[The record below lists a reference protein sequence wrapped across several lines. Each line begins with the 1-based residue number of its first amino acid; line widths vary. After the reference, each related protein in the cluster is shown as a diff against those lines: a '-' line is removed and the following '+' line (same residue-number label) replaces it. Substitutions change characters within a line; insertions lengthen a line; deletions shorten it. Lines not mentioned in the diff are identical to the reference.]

1 MSESLYCPHQSV
13 LSEEGKDNWDK
24 IRWEKEEYNE
34 DSEQVQGRIQE
45 G

>member
-24 IRWEKEEYNE
+24 IRWDTEAPWKEGEDE
-34 DSEQVQGRIQE
+34 DSEQV
-45 G
+45 